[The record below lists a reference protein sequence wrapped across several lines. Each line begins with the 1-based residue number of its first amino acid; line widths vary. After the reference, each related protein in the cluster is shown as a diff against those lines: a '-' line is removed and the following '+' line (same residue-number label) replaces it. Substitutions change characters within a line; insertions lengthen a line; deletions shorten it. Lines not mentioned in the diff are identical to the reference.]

1 MNTVRTYVPKQL
13 DSKRSD
19 IRLLR
24 SQSGAGPTSELLY
37 KNLPHDFDIS
47 WLQPVS
53 TLKEADFVLL
63 PQSIRST
70 GDKLQGYL
78 KNICVEA
85 SADHKAVVGFIGT
98 DLAYRL
104 HVKGIWAFTAS
115 AYGHTMQKNEIMMV
129 PYVEDLSVGK
139 EISIRKKSAKPII
152 GFCGYAGFPN
162 TKTKVRYLVKNLLLD
177 ALAFVTR
184 NPHHLV
190 YKRGIYFRRKAM
202 EILSRDARV
211 QTNFIV
217 RDSFGG
223 NVTTT
228 KVDPARA
235 REEYI
240 QNMLDS
246 DFVLAPKGDG
256 NYSARFY
263 EALSLGRI
271 PILIDT
277 DMVLPL
283 ENSLDYSKC
292 ILRVPHTEV
301 HRLGEIVHDFYTT
314 LTDES
319 FAEMQRAARN
329 AFAEHLRYDRFFA
342 EVLPTLKGK
351 MPPASL

>member
-1 MNTVRTYVPKQL
+1 MHVVHVSLVRTLDAKRAYV
-13 DSKRSD
+13 
-19 IRLLR
+19 RLLR
-24 SQSGAGPTSELLY
+24 AYGATAMQEAILY
-37 KNLPHDFDIS
+37 KENESSWATPWLAVTEHHVDADVIIAPQPFRSPQEGLGDAAVKLRDIAVEYGK
-47 WLQPVS
+47 PVV
-53 TLKEADFVLL
+53 AF
-63 PQSIRST
+63 
-70 GDKLQGYL
+70 
-78 KNICVEA
+78 A
-85 SADHKAVVGFIGT
+85 GT
-98 DLAYRL
+98 DLSHRI
-104 HVKGIWAFTAS
+104 HVKGVWLFMAS
-115 AYGHTMQKNEIMMV
+115 MYKRLKKDNEIALV
-129 PYVEDLSVGK
+129 PYIADMGEGK
-139 EISIRKKSAKPII
+139 EVLIRKKSAKPVV

-162 TKTKVRYLVKNLLLD
+162 TKTKVRYWVKNFLLD
-177 ALAFVTR
+177 ALAFITR
-184 NPHHLV
+184 DAHHLV
-190 YKRGIYFRRKAM
+190 YKRGIYFRRWAM
-202 EILSRDARV
+202 EVLGRDARV

-223 NVTTT
+223 NVATT

-277 DMVLPL
+277 DMALPL
-283 ENSLDYSKC
+283 EDTLDYSKF

-301 HRLGEIVHDFYTT
+301 HRLGEIVHDYYAT

-319 FAEMQRAARN
+319 FAEMQRAARK